1 MILFEINSQKNK
13 MNRFKKISLILL
25 FTCGVISV
33 MANSSQ
39 EKIPSKIITGMETG
53 DAKALSAFFNQNI
66 ELVVLDSDNVYS
78 KAQAQQIVTNFFN
91 KFPPIKGKAFSII
104 HETGK
109 ADAQSVIGKLK
120 TEKGNFRV
128 YFLLKKNGDKEYIHQ
143 LRIEQQ

>member
-1 MILFEINSQKNK
+1 
-13 MNRFKKISLILL
+13 MNFIKKISLFVL
-25 FTCGVISV
+25 FTSSV
-33 MANSSQ
+33 LSVLASSD
-39 EKIPSKIITGMETG
+39 SKKVPNGILKSMETG
-53 DAKALSAFFNQNI
+53 DAKVLSTYFNKNI

-91 KFPPIKGKAFSII
+91 KFPPVKEGAFSVI

-120 TEKGNFRV
+120 TEKGDFRV
-128 YFLLKKNGDKEYIHQ
+128 YFLLKKNGEKEYIHQ

>member
-1 MILFEINSQKNK
+1 
-13 MNRFKKISLILL
+13 MNRINKISLVLL
-25 FTCGVISV
+25 FTCCAIFAG
-33 MANSSQ
+33 ANSIQ
-39 EKIPSKIITGMETG
+39 NKIPNSILTSMETG

-78 KAQAQQIVTNFFN
+78 KAQAQQIVTTFFN
-91 KFPPIKGKAFSII
+91 KFPPISGKAFSII

-120 TEKGNFRV
+120 TEKGDFRI
-128 YFLLKKNGDKEYIHQ
+128 YFLLKKNGEKEYIHQ